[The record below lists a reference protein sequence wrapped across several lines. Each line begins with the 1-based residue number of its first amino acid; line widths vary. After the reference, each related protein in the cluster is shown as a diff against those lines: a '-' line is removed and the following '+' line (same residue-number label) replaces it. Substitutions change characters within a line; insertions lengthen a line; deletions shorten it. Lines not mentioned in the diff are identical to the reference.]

1 MGVDSHVVTMQSSL
15 TDPGTH
21 TYNAASKFSLAETI
35 AYEMRFKYV
44 GCASF
49 CCFGRAPQAVTSVI
63 FMLRRRGSTLA
74 TQWR

>member
-49 CCFGRAPQAVTSVI
+49 CCFGRASSCDVSYI
-63 FMLRRRGSTLA
+63 HA
-74 TQWR
+74 T